1 MLFRSQF
8 TTYWDMSDPSRWF
21 SLTLTCHAYE
31 YYAGTPVDY
40 YDNCPQA
47 INTEIAKVEI
57 FALDGTSLGV
67 TANGLGGWQQY
78 FGKWYYYFRPT
89 LTLSLGETYLVV
101 VTYGTPSAFTVPI
114 PGAIPP
120 DFTFYDTGRKIDFW
134 PYEIRA

>member
-1 MLFRSQF
+1 MD
-8 TTYWDMSDPSRWF
+8 W
-21 SLTLTCHAYE
+21 
-31 YYAGTPVDY
+31 

-101 VTYGTPSAFTVPI
+101 VTYGTPSAFQVAI
-114 PGAIPP
+114 PGTDPVEYA
-120 DFTFYDTGRKIDFW
+120 FYDTGRKIDFN
-134 PYEIRA
+134 PYEVRS